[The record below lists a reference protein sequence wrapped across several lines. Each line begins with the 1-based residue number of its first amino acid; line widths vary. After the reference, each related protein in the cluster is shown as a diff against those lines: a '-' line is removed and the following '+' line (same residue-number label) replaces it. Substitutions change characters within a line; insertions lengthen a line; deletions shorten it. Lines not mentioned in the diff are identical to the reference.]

1 MQWIIQTNFF
11 KPETI
16 ERLTQALDRLSI
28 PYHLAT
34 IPTGKLCLD
43 PVLSGE
49 AYERIYV
56 CGALKMAQ
64 IAKQQGWTPGS
75 LFNSQFAV
83 DVWQQHLGDELL
95 NADAIC
101 KAWSQLSFEQGQTV
115 FVRPL
120 EDNKAFDGMLID
132 VEKWQAMQHMPQY
145 QHLNDLLVIQA
156 TPKVIYAEYRCF
168 VVGSRVVTASLYKRG
183 GQPYISDDVEDDVL
197 IYAQQIISRWLPAVA
212 VVMDI
217 ALTDQGYKLIEFNN
231 IQSAS
236 FYAADVMAYVAAI
249 DDYFSNSFRW

>member
-1 MQWIIQTNFF
+1 MQWVIQTNFF

-16 ERLTQALDRLSI
+16 ERLIQALDRLSI
-28 PYHLAT
+28 AYHLVA
-34 IPTGKLCLD
+34 I
-43 PVLSGE
+43 VRGE
-49 AYERIYV
+49 LRLEPALIFAPDEQVYV
-56 CGALKMAQ
+56 CGALKMAH
-64 IAKQQGWTPGS
+64 IAQQQGWTPGS

-101 KAWSQLSFEQGQTV
+101 KPWSQLSFQGEQQI
-115 FVRPL
+115 FVRPVA
-120 EDNKAFDGMLID
+120 DNKAFDGMLLD
-132 VEKWQAMQHMPQY
+132 VQTWRTMQQMPQY

-156 TPKVIYAEYRCF
+156 SLKVIYAEYRCF

-236 FYAADVMAYVAAI
+236 FYAADVLAYVAAI
-249 DDYFSNSFRW
+249 QDYFSDSLSR